1 MKPKLP
7 MFLANSAGTL
17 MFLSGCSNET
27 TNLVPAAPTPDV
39 SLATTA
45 FGQVLTGAN
54 GKTLYFFASDVQG
67 KSECTG
73 NCTTNWPAYTKENP
87 TLGAGL
93 VASDFSTITKADG
106 SKQTLYKGWPLYYY
120 VGDTKAGDTNGEKI
134 GNVWFV
140 AKTKYSIFYAN
151 TQLVGNDGKNYLGD
165 YTPGDGKTVYLI
177 DAAGRT
183 LYGFM
188 NDKKNTNAYTKADFS
203 NNTTWP
209 IAELD
214 VPTDLPS
221 NLSAS
226 DFSTVDVFGKK
237 QLVFRGHPLYYFGAD
252 NAQKGANKGISVP
265 KPGVWPV
272 YNSAT
277 AAL

>member
-1 MKPKLP
+1 

-177 DAAGRT
+177 DAADRI

-188 NDKKNTNAYTKADFS
+188 NDKKIPMLIPKLISATIQLGQLLSLTFPQIYQAIYLHQTFQRLMFLEKNNWFSEVIRFTTLVLTMHKRERTKVSAYQNQVSGQF
-203 NNTTWP
+203 
-209 IAELD
+209 IILR
-214 VPTDLPS
+214 L
-221 NLSAS
+221 
-226 DFSTVDVFGKK
+226 
-237 QLVFRGHPLYYFGAD
+237 PLY
-252 NAQKGANKGISVP
+252 N
-265 KPGVWPV
+265 
-272 YNSAT
+272 
-277 AAL
+277 LL